1 MRSAVAEH
9 DETDARLEQPS
20 AEERRALIERV
31 AGSLQFRR
39 SARLR
44 DFLLYVGRQSLKD
57 GRAEIHEQEIGA
69 KVFGRP
75 ASYDRSQDNIVR
87 VNATELRKRIDL
99 YFAGEGAG
107 ETLILEIPR
116 GGYMPVFHRRV
127 PEAATALAMGPMQP
141 AELARVEPAALE
153 HVAPR
158 RRGAGVWMALCLVLA
173 AVCGFLLYQNRAMR
187 AQLYGLEDK
196 PTVAALWSQLTAG
209 HAQTDVVLP
218 DASVSTREDM
228 LAHPLSL
235 SDYLNHRYGVP
246 AEAANVSADR
256 RADVDALFDHH
267 LVAFGDFQ
275 AAQQILAVSS
285 PGSTKHLT
293 LSRLFT
299 AESLKQDS
307 VILIGGKKANPWVQ
321 LFDDR
326 MNFSLDNDSAHG
338 RTFVS
343 NRHPLAGEQA
353 SYSAWAGPTAL
364 DVGYSVVAY
373 LPNPSRTGNVLIF
386 AGTDANATSAAAEFL
401 TSEEQLAK
409 FRKTLGVSRFPYFEA
424 LLKTSRVMG
433 TSFSAEMLAYR
444 TYPELR

>member
-1 MRSAVAEH
+1 MGTAVH

-20 AEERRALIERV
+20 VEERRALIERV

-57 GRAEIHEQEIGA
+57 GRSEIHEQEIGA

-75 ASYDRSQDNIVR
+75 PSYDRSQDNIVR

-107 ETLILEIPR
+107 EPLILEIPR
-116 GGYMPVFHRRV
+116 GGYMPVFHRRAEV
-127 PEAATALAMGPMQP
+127 AATAVAMAPLEKT
-141 AELARVEPAALE
+141 ELARMEPA
-153 HVAPR
+153 VPI
-158 RRGAGVWMALCLVLA
+158 AGKQARSRQWVWMALCVMLGA
-173 AVCGFLLYQNRAMR
+173 ACVYLGVQNRTMR
-187 AQLYGLEDK
+187 GQIRVREDK
-196 PTVAALWSQLTAG
+196 PTVALLWSELTAA

-228 LAHPLSL
+228 VAHPLSL
-235 SDYLNHRYGVP
+235 ADYLNHRYGVP
-246 AEAANVSADR
+246 PEVNVSADR
-256 RADVDALFDHH
+256 RADVDALFAHH

-285 PGSTKHLT
+285 PGSTMHLT

-299 AESLKQDS
+299 AESLKRDS
-307 VILIGGKKANPWVQ
+307 VILIGGQKANPWVQ

-338 RTFVS
+338 RTFVA
-343 NRHPLAGEQA
+343 NRQPRAGEQA
-353 SYSAWAGPTAL
+353 SYSAWEGPTAL

-444 TYPELR
+444 VYPDMR